1 MAQKLLTSKLW
12 AVIYLLIIIVVIIA
26 TFKMRTE
33 WWSYFDIFFA
43 FMATFCHF
51 IATLFAR
58 IIPAESRRL
67 DLIALGML
75 GMMVISLVGELI
87 AIFFIS

>member
-1 MAQKLLTSKLW
+1 MAKKLLTSKLW

-26 TFKMRTE
+26 TF
-33 WWSYFDIFFA
+33 
-43 FMATFCHF
+43 MATFCHF

-67 DLIALGML
+67 ELIALGML

>member
-1 MAQKLLTSKLW
+1 MTKKLLTSKLW
-12 AVIYLLIIIVVIIA
+12 AAIYLIIIVVIIIA

-33 WWSYFDIFFA
+33 WWNYFDIFFA
-43 FMATFCHF
+43 FMAVFCHF

-67 DLIALGML
+67 ELIALGML
-75 GMMVISLVGELI
+75 GLMVISLIGEII
-87 AIFFIS
+87 AIFVIN